1 MYNLVIMK
9 GDKINISALKHP
21 HTLPGPV
28 IHGFFLIGVLSA
40 VAFRIIIVLQ
50 HLEPVWVRPVWYAG
64 VIGYIFFFLY
74 RYYISKKRKKA
85 IRDFDLIAKLKANAC
100 LTDDDR
106 DVVIYLLSS
115 IMKSM
120 EDMNYYIIFILSI
133 LAIAA
138 DIAISAMK

>member
-1 MYNLVIMK
+1 MK
-9 GDKINISALKHP
+9 DEKINASALKHP
-21 HTLPGPV
+21 QTLPEPV
-28 IHGFFLIGVLSA
+28 IYGFFIIGVLSA

-50 HLEPVWVRPVWYAG
+50 HVEPSWIRPVWYAG

-74 RYYISKKRKKA
+74 RYHISKKRKKA
-85 IRDFDLIAKLKANAC
+85 ISDYDLIEKLKANAC
-100 LTDDDR
+100 LSDEDR
-106 DVVIYLLSS
+106 AVTIYLLSS

-120 EDMNYYIIFILSI
+120 EDLNYYIIFILSL

>member
-1 MYNLVIMK
+1 MYNVISMM
-9 GDKINISALKHP
+9 GDKINTSTVKHP
-21 HTLPGPV
+21 HTLTGPV
-28 IHGFFLIGVLSA
+28 IHAFFFIGVFSA
-40 VAFRIIIVLQ
+40 VAFRVIIVLQ
-50 HLEPVWVRPVWYAG
+50 HVEPAWVRPVWYAG

-85 IRDFDLIAKLKANAC
+85 IRDYDLIGKLKANVC
-100 LTDDDR
+100 LSDDDR

-115 IMKSM
+115 IIKSM
-120 EDMNYYIIFILSI
+120 EDLNYYIIFILSL

>member
-1 MYNLVIMK
+1 MYNLMIMK
-9 GDKINISALKHP
+9 NDKIKTSTFKHP

-40 VAFRIIIVLQ
+40 VAFRLIIVLP
-50 HLEPVWVRPVWYAG
+50 HVEPAWVRPVWYAG
-64 VIGYIFFFLY
+64 VIGYIIFFLY
-74 RYYISKKRKKA
+74 RYYISRKRKKA
-85 IRDFDLIAKLKANAC
+85 IRDHDLIEKLKANAC
-100 LTDDDR
+100 LSDDDR
-106 DVVIYLLSS
+106 DVTIYLLSS

-120 EDMNYYIIFILSI
+120 EDLNYYIIFILSI

>member
-1 MYNLVIMK
+1 MK
-9 GDKINISALKHP
+9 NEKINTSALKHP

-28 IHGFFLIGVLSA
+28 IYGFFIIGVLSA

-50 HLEPVWVRPVWYAG
+50 HVEPSWVRPVWYAG

-74 RYYISKKRKKA
+74 RYHISKKRKKA
-85 IRDFDLIAKLKANAC
+85 IRDYDLIEKLKANAC
-100 LTDDDR
+100 LSDDDR
-106 DVVIYLLSS
+106 DIVIYLLSS

-120 EDMNYYIIFILSI
+120 EDRNYYIIFILSI